1 MLTLVRT
8 ALVVCGATR
17 PADPSGPGGAL
28 PYGLAALERSFRLEW
43 SGGTPRGRIASVGA
57 RLADAIA
64 RRYAP
69 GLRGTGAL
77 WAARGHDQDVALA
90 VFEDVGLRL
99 ARHRRRPPLVLVAC
113 WLAEDLQ
120 HFSARERASVNRSLR
135 RLDRLCVYSSN
146 QVPILT
152 SLTGLPAD
160 RIRVIPFGVDAHWYS
175 PLTTP
180 AGGGGILSVGSDS
193 RRDYRTLFEA
203 AALTGLPMTVAC
215 EPRNLAGLIR
225 PSGIRLV
232 RAYGADYRQL
242 LHEADV
248 VVTPTSAPAY
258 PSGQTVV
265 LEAMAMGRAT
275 LTTDSPAMREYVTAD
290 VDGVLVRP
298 RDPRALADELVAL
311 LGDPARR
318 ERLGERAH
326 ATVRERFTSERMWD
340 AAADVLREVLPAAP
354 RER

>member
-1 MLTLVRT
+1 MRT

-17 PADPSGPGGAL
+17 PADPSGPGGPL
-28 PYGLAALERSFRLEW
+28 PYGLGALEKSFRLEW
-43 SGGTPRGRIASVGA
+43 SGGTPRGRIASLCA
-57 RLADAIA
+57 RVADAIA

-77 WAARGHDQDVALA
+77 WAARGHDEADAALA

-99 ARHRRRPPLVLVAC
+99 ARHRRPYPLVLVVC
-113 WLAEDLQ
+113 WLAEDLRTA
-120 HFSARERASVNRSLR
+120 STRERASVARALR
-135 RLDRLCVYSSN
+135 TVERLCVYSSN
-146 QVPILT
+146 QVPMLT
-152 SLTGLPAD
+152 ASTGLPAD
-160 RIRVIPFGVDAHWYS
+160 RIRVIPFGVDAGWYS
-175 PLTTP
+175 PLPTP
-180 AGGGGILSVGSDS
+180 AGGGGIVSVGSDS
-193 RRDYRTLFEA
+193 RRDYATLFEA
-203 AALTGLPMTVAC
+203 AALTGLPLTLAC
-215 EPRNLAGLIR
+215 EPRNLAGLTR
-225 PSGIRLV
+225 PPGVRIV
-232 RAYGADYRQL
+232 RAYGADYRRL

-275 LTTDSPAMREYVTAD
+275 LTTDSPAMREYVTPD

-311 LGDPARR
+311 LGDPAKR

-326 ATVRERFTSERMWD
+326 ATVRERFTSEHMWD
-340 AAADVLREVLPAAP
+340 AAADVLREVLPP
-354 RER
+354 GRER